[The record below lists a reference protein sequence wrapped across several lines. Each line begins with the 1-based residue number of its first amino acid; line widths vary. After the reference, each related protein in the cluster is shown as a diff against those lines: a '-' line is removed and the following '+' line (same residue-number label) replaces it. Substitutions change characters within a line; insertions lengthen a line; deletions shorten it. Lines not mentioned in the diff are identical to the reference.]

1 VSRSQSGTESNFCAV
16 GDARQLS
23 GLCDSIGAE
32 SGSMARL
39 HSSKLSW
46 STTPPHFARAHMP
59 VTSEVCDHFAL
70 ASNLCLFA
78 ATASLLRNMRLP
90 HPIGNGIP
98 LFSANI
104 ALPCQSAASRNPST
118 LSAVASAPGISAL
131 RIRTAATV
139 TPASAA
145 ELVSLC
151 VMGLVAFLTCG
162 ACASSRKRGHE
173 SFPDTITIPTPSA
186 QQHNAALAHNHPYD
200 IHGTPAPAPHHHGE
214 SRPSYGHEPQ
224 PRRDRRPSNPQ
235 PRASSGQSRASQQQ
249 PRARNGS
256 RPQPYQPQHPEQRSR
271 PQHGRHDR
279 PAVRSIEPVSQE
291 KVRKSGGGSSSNN
304 RDSEITDRSREVAS
318 RVLEQFQSDP
328 DLGRRRIPYSSL
340 YFTRVL
346 SKGAF
351 GEVWLAQ
358 LENRQVAVKRILN
371 EKKNDEKEIECFG
384 AEIKLMASFSHP
396 KIVEFVGVSWSSM
409 QDVCAVTEYMAKG
422 DLYGFLK
429 RRQGQ
434 LNWRDHKVF
443 LAEDVADALG
453 YLHGLSPKVIHRD
466 LKSKNILLDDAF
478 RAKLSDF
485 GISRE
490 RSVEDTM
497 TAGVGTIYWTA
508 PEVLMGKKYTE
519 KADIFSFGIVMSELD
534 THSVP
539 YSDKRDNSGKK
550 LQGMKIVQM
559 VIRRNLRP
567 TFSSDCPP
575 LVKELADRCLDSDPD
590 VRPSA
595 AELLRIIQRMQN
607 LL

>member
-1 VSRSQSGTESNFCAV
+1 
-16 GDARQLS
+16 
-23 GLCDSIGAE
+23 
-32 SGSMARL
+32 
-39 HSSKLSW
+39 
-46 STTPPHFARAHMP
+46 
-59 VTSEVCDHFAL
+59 
-70 ASNLCLFA
+70 
-78 ATASLLRNMRLP
+78 
-90 HPIGNGIP
+90 
-98 LFSANI
+98 
-104 ALPCQSAASRNPST
+104 
-118 LSAVASAPGISAL
+118 
-131 RIRTAATV
+131 
-139 TPASAA
+139 
-145 ELVSLC
+145 
-151 VMGLVAFLTCG
+151 MGLVAFLTCG
-162 ACASSRKRGHE
+162 ACGSRRKRGHE
-173 SFPDTITIPTPSA
+173 SFPETITIPTPAA
-186 QQHNAALAHNHPYD
+186 QPHNAALAHHQPYD
-200 IHGTPAPAPHHHGE
+200 IHGSTPAARNTHGE
-214 SRPSYGHEPQ
+214 GRSSYGHEG
-224 PRRDRRPSNPQ
+224 RRDRRPSNPQ
-235 PRASSGQSRASQQQ
+235 PRASSAQNRASSGQQR
-249 PRARNGS
+249 PRGNS
-256 RPQPYQPQHPEQRSR
+256 RPQQYQPQHPEQRQQERPR
-271 PQHGRHDR
+271 PQQQRAQHARQDR
-279 PAVRSIEPVSQE
+279 PVVRNIEPVAPE
-291 KVRKSGGGSSSNN
+291 KVRRSGGGGGSSGGGGGSGNN
-304 RDSEITDRSREVAS
+304 RDSEITDKSREVAS
-318 RVLEQFQSDP
+318 KVLEQFQADP
-328 DLGRRRIPYSSL
+328 TLGRSRIPYSSL

-434 LNWRDHKVF
+434 LNWRDHKIF

-534 THSVP
+534 THAVP

-559 VIRRNLRP
+559 VIRRNMRP
-567 TFSSDCPP
+567 TFSEDCPP
-575 LVKELADRCLDSDPD
+575 LVKELADRCLDSNPD

-595 AELLRIIQRMQN
+595 TELLRIIQRMQSIM
-607 LL
+607 

>member
-1 VSRSQSGTESNFCAV
+1 MVPLPILVPPTGYPTGVRVTPPPTTPRPVKTAPV
-16 GDARQLS
+16 TIAKRR
-23 GLCDSIGAE
+23 
-32 SGSMARL
+32 ARL
-39 HSSKLSW
+39 
-46 STTPPHFARAHMP
+46 R
-59 VTSEVCDHFAL
+59 V
-70 ASNLCLFA
+70 
-78 ATASLLRNMRLP
+78 R
-90 HPIGNGIP
+90 
-98 LFSANI
+98 
-104 ALPCQSAASRNPST
+104 
-118 LSAVASAPGISAL
+118 
-131 RIRTAATV
+131 
-139 TPASAA
+139 TPASPVAALVLLHAPPPSPMPHDGSPLPHATPPPSQDGKNRDA
-145 ELVSLC
+145 EL
-151 VMGLVAFLTCG
+151 T
-162 ACASSRKRGHE
+162 H
-173 SFPDTITIPTPSA
+173 
-186 QQHNAALAHNHPYD
+186 
-200 IHGTPAPAPHHHGE
+200 
-214 SRPSYGHEPQ
+214 
-224 PRRDRRPSNPQ
+224 
-235 PRASSGQSRASQQQ
+235 QSRQ
-249 PRARNGS
+249 
-256 RPQPYQPQHPEQRSR
+256 
-271 PQHGRHDR
+271 
-279 PAVRSIEPVSQE
+279 
-291 KVRKSGGGSSSNN
+291 
-304 RDSEITDRSREVAS
+304 VAS
-318 RVLEQFQSDP
+318 RVLEQFQADP
-328 DLGRRRIPYSSL
+328 TLGRSRIPYASL

-371 EKKNDEKEIECFG
+371 EKKNDEREIECFG

-409 QDVCAVTEYMAKG
+409 QDVCAVTEYMSKG

-434 LNWRDHKVF
+434 LNWRDHKIY

-466 LKSKNILLDDAF
+466 LKSKNILLDDSF

-534 THSVP
+534 MHAVP
-539 YSDKRDNSGKK
+539 YSDKRDNAGKK

-567 TFSSDCPP
+567 TFSPECPP
-575 LVKELADRCLDSDPD
+575 LVKELVDRCLDSDPD
-590 VRPSA
+590 VRPGA
-595 AELLRIIQRMQN
+595 MELLRIIQRMQR

>member
-1 VSRSQSGTESNFCAV
+1 
-16 GDARQLS
+16 
-23 GLCDSIGAE
+23 
-32 SGSMARL
+32 
-39 HSSKLSW
+39 
-46 STTPPHFARAHMP
+46 
-59 VTSEVCDHFAL
+59 
-70 ASNLCLFA
+70 
-78 ATASLLRNMRLP
+78 
-90 HPIGNGIP
+90 
-98 LFSANI
+98 
-104 ALPCQSAASRNPST
+104 
-118 LSAVASAPGISAL
+118 
-131 RIRTAATV
+131 
-139 TPASAA
+139 
-145 ELVSLC
+145 
-151 VMGLVAFLTCG
+151 MGLVAFLTCG
-162 ACASSRKRGHE
+162 ACASRRKRGHE
-173 SFPDTITIPTPSA
+173 SFPETITIPTPSV
-186 QQHNAALAHNHPYD
+186 QPHNAALAHHHPYD
-200 IHGTPAPAPHHHGE
+200 IHGTPARE
-214 SRPSYGHEPQ
+214 NRPSCGNE

-235 PRASSGQSRASQQQ
+235 PRASSGPSRSSSAQQQQ
-249 PRARNGS
+249 PRPRNGS
-256 RPQPYQPQHPEQRSR
+256 RPQPYQPQHPEQRPR
-271 PQHGRHDR
+271 PQQHERHGRHDR
-279 PAVRSIEPVSQE
+279 PVVRNIEPVAPE
-291 KVRKSGGGSSSNN
+291 KVRQSAGSGGSGNN
-304 RDSEITDRSREVAS
+304 RDSEITDRSREVANK
-318 RVLEQFQSDP
+318 VLEQFQADP
-328 DLGRRRIPYSSL
+328 TLGRMRIPYSSL

-409 QDVCAVTEYMAKG
+409 QDVCAVTEYMSKG

-434 LNWRDHKVF
+434 LNWRDHKIF

-519 KADIFSFGIVMSELD
+519 KADIFSFGIVMSELE
-534 THSVP
+534 THAVP

-567 TFSSDCPP
+567 TFSSECPT

-595 AELLRIIQRMQN
+595 TELLRIIQRMQN

>member
-1 VSRSQSGTESNFCAV
+1 
-16 GDARQLS
+16 
-23 GLCDSIGAE
+23 
-32 SGSMARL
+32 
-39 HSSKLSW
+39 
-46 STTPPHFARAHMP
+46 
-59 VTSEVCDHFAL
+59 
-70 ASNLCLFA
+70 
-78 ATASLLRNMRLP
+78 
-90 HPIGNGIP
+90 
-98 LFSANI
+98 
-104 ALPCQSAASRNPST
+104 
-118 LSAVASAPGISAL
+118 
-131 RIRTAATV
+131 
-139 TPASAA
+139 
-145 ELVSLC
+145 
-151 VMGLVAFLTCG
+151 MGVLGFLTCG
-162 ACASSRKRGHE
+162 ACSSRRKRGHE
-173 SFPDTITIPTPSA
+173 SFPDTITIPTPTQ
-186 QQHNAALAHNHPYD
+186 QQHEAAQHQQYQ
-200 IHGTPAPAPHHHGE
+200 PHHHPYEIHGSAAAPVHGQARRNTQQGDDRSSSNEGRRAQGE
-214 SRPSYGHEPQ
+214 
-224 PRRDRRPSNPQ
+224 RRTSN
-235 PRASSGQSRASQQQ
+235 GQQ
-249 PRARNGS
+249 RARGNS
-256 RPQPYQPQHPEQRSR
+256 RPQQYQPQQHQQHQYPDPAQHQPRNR
-271 PQHGRHDR
+271 PPAHSRHDR
-279 PAVRSIEPVSQE
+279 PVVRNIEPVAPE
-291 KVRKSGGGSSSNN
+291 KVRQSGGSLNSSGNN
-304 RDSEITDRSREVAS
+304 RDSDITDKSREVAA
-318 RVLEQFQSDP
+318 RVLQQFQSDP
-328 DLGRRRIPYSSL
+328 TLGRRRIPYSSL

-358 LENRQVAVKRILN
+358 LENKQVAVKRILN

-396 KIVEFVGVSWSSM
+396 KIVEFMGVSWSSM
-409 QDVCAVTEYMAKG
+409 QDVCAVTEYMSKG

-434 LNWRDHKVF
+434 LNWRDHKIF

-534 THSVP
+534 THAVP

-559 VIRRNLRP
+559 VIRRQLRP
-567 TFSSDCPP
+567 TFSSECPP
-575 LVKELADRCLDSDPD
+575 LVKELADRCLDADPD

-595 AELLRIIQRMQN
+595 MELLRIIQRMQN
-607 LL
+607 LFPQTSHEKNGYAPVLRFAGDCGHSVG

>member
-1 VSRSQSGTESNFCAV
+1 
-16 GDARQLS
+16 
-23 GLCDSIGAE
+23 
-32 SGSMARL
+32 
-39 HSSKLSW
+39 
-46 STTPPHFARAHMP
+46 
-59 VTSEVCDHFAL
+59 
-70 ASNLCLFA
+70 
-78 ATASLLRNMRLP
+78 
-90 HPIGNGIP
+90 
-98 LFSANI
+98 
-104 ALPCQSAASRNPST
+104 
-118 LSAVASAPGISAL
+118 
-131 RIRTAATV
+131 
-139 TPASAA
+139 
-145 ELVSLC
+145 
-151 VMGLVAFLTCG
+151 MGLVAFLTCG
-162 ACASSRKRGHE
+162 ACASRRKRGHE
-173 SFPDTITIPTPSA
+173 NFPDTITIPTPSA
-186 QQHNAALAHNHPYD
+186 QPHNAALAHHHPYD
-200 IHGTPAPAPHHHGE
+200 IHGTPAAPAAREHRNTQGE
-214 SRPSYGHEPQ
+214 DRPSYSNEQ
-224 PRRDRRPSNPQ
+224 RRDRRPSNPQ
-235 PRASSGQSRASQQQ
+235 PRVSSGPTRVSNGPSRSSSAQQR
-249 PRARNGS
+249 PRNGS
-256 RPQPYQPQHPEQRSR
+256 RPQQFQPQHPEQRSR
-271 PQHGRHDR
+271 PQQQDRHARQER
-279 PAVRSIEPVSQE
+279 PAVRNIEPVAPE
-291 KVRKSGGGSSSNN
+291 KLRPSGGSGVSGNN
-304 RDSEITDRSREVAS
+304 RDSEITDRSKEVANK
-318 RVLEQFQSDP
+318 VLEQFQSDP
-328 DLGRRRIPYSSL
+328 TLGRMRIPYSSL

-396 KIVEFVGVSWSSM
+396 KIVEFMGVSWSSM

-434 LNWRDHKVF
+434 LNWRDHKIF

-534 THSVP
+534 THAVP

-595 AELLRIIQRMQN
+595 MELLRIIQRMQN

>member
-1 VSRSQSGTESNFCAV
+1 
-16 GDARQLS
+16 
-23 GLCDSIGAE
+23 
-32 SGSMARL
+32 
-39 HSSKLSW
+39 
-46 STTPPHFARAHMP
+46 
-59 VTSEVCDHFAL
+59 
-70 ASNLCLFA
+70 
-78 ATASLLRNMRLP
+78 
-90 HPIGNGIP
+90 
-98 LFSANI
+98 
-104 ALPCQSAASRNPST
+104 
-118 LSAVASAPGISAL
+118 
-131 RIRTAATV
+131 
-139 TPASAA
+139 
-145 ELVSLC
+145 
-151 VMGLVAFLTCG
+151 MGLVAFLTCG
-162 ACASSRKRGHE
+162 ACSSRRKRGHE
-173 SFPDTITIPTPSA
+173 NFPDTITIPTPSA
-186 QQHNAALAHNHPYD
+186 QSHNAALAHHHPYD
-200 IHGTPAPAPHHHGE
+200 IHGTPAPAPAAREHRNTRGE
-214 SRPSYGHEPQ
+214 DRSRDSSE
-224 PRRDRRPSNPQ
+224 PRRDRRTSNPQ
-235 PRASSGQSRASQQQ
+235 PRVSSGPNRVSSGPNRSSSAQ
-249 PRARNGS
+249 PRQRSGS
-256 RPQPYQPQHPEQRSR
+256 RPQQYQPQHPEQRSR
-271 PQHGRHDR
+271 PQQHDRHARHDR
-279 PAVRSIEPVSQE
+279 PAVRNIEPVAPE
-291 KVRKSGGGSSSNN
+291 KLRPSGGSGGSGNN
-304 RDSEITDRSREVAS
+304 RDSEITDRSKEVAS
-318 RVLEQFQSDP
+318 KVLEQFQSDP
-328 DLGRRRIPYSSL
+328 TLGRMRIPYSSL

-434 LNWRDHKVF
+434 LNWRDHKIF

-534 THSVP
+534 THAVP
-539 YSDKRDNSGKK
+539 YSDKRDASGKK

-595 AELLRIIQRMQN
+595 MELLRIIQRMQN

>member
-1 VSRSQSGTESNFCAV
+1 
-16 GDARQLS
+16 
-23 GLCDSIGAE
+23 
-32 SGSMARL
+32 
-39 HSSKLSW
+39 
-46 STTPPHFARAHMP
+46 
-59 VTSEVCDHFAL
+59 
-70 ASNLCLFA
+70 
-78 ATASLLRNMRLP
+78 
-90 HPIGNGIP
+90 
-98 LFSANI
+98 
-104 ALPCQSAASRNPST
+104 
-118 LSAVASAPGISAL
+118 
-131 RIRTAATV
+131 
-139 TPASAA
+139 
-145 ELVSLC
+145 
-151 VMGLVAFLTCG
+151 MGLVAFLTCG
-162 ACASSRKRGHE
+162 ACASRRKRGHE
-173 SFPDTITIPTPSA
+173 NFPDTITIPTPSA
-186 QQHNAALAHNHPYD
+186 QPHNAALAHHHPYD
-200 IHGTPAPAPHHHGE
+200 IHGTPAAAPNAREHRNNHGE
-214 SRPSYGHEPQ
+214 DRPSYGNE

-235 PRASSGQSRASQQQ
+235 PRASSGQNRASSAQQR
-249 PRARNGS
+249 PRNGS

-271 PQHGRHDR
+271 PQQVNDRHGRHDR
-279 PAVRSIEPVSQE
+279 PVVRNIEPVAPE
-291 KVRKSGGGSSSNN
+291 KVRASGSGGSGNN
-304 RDSEITDRSREVAS
+304 RDSEITDRSREVANK
-318 RVLEQFQSDP
+318 VLEQFQTDP
-328 DLGRRRIPYSSL
+328 TLGRMRIPYSSL

-409 QDVCAVTEYMAKG
+409 QDVCAVTEYMSKG

-434 LNWRDHKVF
+434 LNWRDHKIF

-519 KADIFSFGIVMSELD
+519 KADIFSFGIVMSELE
-534 THSVP
+534 THTVP
-539 YSDKRDNSGKK
+539 YADKRDNSGKK

-595 AELLRIIQRMQN
+595 TELLRIIQRMQN

>member
-1 VSRSQSGTESNFCAV
+1 
-16 GDARQLS
+16 
-23 GLCDSIGAE
+23 
-32 SGSMARL
+32 
-39 HSSKLSW
+39 
-46 STTPPHFARAHMP
+46 
-59 VTSEVCDHFAL
+59 
-70 ASNLCLFA
+70 
-78 ATASLLRNMRLP
+78 
-90 HPIGNGIP
+90 
-98 LFSANI
+98 
-104 ALPCQSAASRNPST
+104 
-118 LSAVASAPGISAL
+118 
-131 RIRTAATV
+131 
-139 TPASAA
+139 
-145 ELVSLC
+145 
-151 VMGLVAFLTCG
+151 MGLVAFLTCG
-162 ACASSRKRGHE
+162 ACASRKRGHE

-186 QQHNAALAHNHPYD
+186 QPHNAALAHHQPYD
-200 IHGTPAPAPHHHGE
+200 IHGTPAPRNTHEGRASHGQE
-214 SRPSYGHEPQ
+214 Q
-224 PRRDRRPSNPQ
+224 RRERRPSNPQ
-235 PRASSGQSRASQQQ
+235 PRASSGPGRASSGPGRASSGPGRSSSNQ
-249 PRARNGS
+249 PRPRTGS
-256 RPQPYQPQHPEQRSR
+256 RPQPYQPQHPEQRPR
-271 PQHGRHDR
+271 PQQQRHELSV
-279 PAVRSIEPVSQE
+279 VRNIEPVAPE
-291 KVRKSGGGSSSNN
+291 KVRQSGGSSGGSGNN
-304 RDSEITDRSREVAS
+304 RDSEITDKSREVAS

-328 DLGRRRIPYSSL
+328 TLSRTRIPYSSL

-396 KIVEFVGVSWSSM
+396 KIVEFLGVSWSSM
-409 QDVCAVTEYMAKG
+409 QDVCAVTEYMGKG

-434 LNWRDHKVF
+434 LNWRDHKIF

-534 THSVP
+534 THAVP

-595 AELLRIIQRMQN
+595 MELLRIIQRMQN